1 MKIIM
6 GQEDPSSFTEI
17 IQSDGRQR
25 RVEERENLKRKV
37 KDQGPRFFHC
47 LKGLAREIGDVVKIL

>member
-17 IQSDGRQR
+17 IHGDGRQR
-25 RVEERENLKRKV
+25 RVEERENLKREV
-37 KDQGPRFFHC
+37 KDPGPQLERA
-47 LKGLAREIGDVVKIL
+47 KN